1 MKLRRLK
8 ILKFRNVQPGTELEF
23 NDGYNVLLGQNGSG
37 KTTLLRLIT
46 SVLRGDFV
54 WLEKE
59 AFALEAELEMAGGK
73 LAIVIDHHGNER
85 EEQQLDIL
93 PSELRSFVPT
103 NDAWAT
109 TFDLQVTTTEGAV
122 WQLRHGEDGSTFK
135 RPGLAKES
143 SLDLKRSPLKPF
155 LFAVAVWIGSF
166 LDRLAKADRRSTL
179 RQLNPWIDGFAAMV
193 NTCRVDESL
202 ELFSAITGRRTALGR
217 EEYGEVPERFRMI
230 RNESGQVNVIAG
242 IVVPAELRQSA
253 VLQNANFD
261 APVDYLSVTHEQAP
275 FLAKVMQMLGYV
287 GAEIKLDLLGKEVTE
302 QQQTIEYGNL
312 RFFFHGRDGS
322 IVNQDHLS
330 YGQKRL
336 LTFFYYL
343 ACNPHVVVADELVNG
358 LHHAWIAEC
367 IRAMGDRQIF
377 VTSQNPVLLDHL
389 GFDSA
394 ETVRRT
400 FITCQAKPEG
410 VRDRITWANMSKKN
424 ADAFYRAYKVGAQH
438 VGEILRT
445 KGFW

>member
-8 ILKFRNVQPGTELEF
+8 ILEFRNVQPGTELEF

-46 SVLRGDFV
+46 SVLRGDFR

-59 AFALEAELEMAGGK
+59 TFALEAALDRGVSK
-73 LAIVIDHHGNER
+73 LALAITHKRRER
-85 EEQQLDIL
+85 KERQLGAV
-93 PSELRSFVPT
+93 PSELRALVPT
-103 NDAWAT
+103 NGTWST
-109 TFDLQVTTTEGAV
+109 TMDLRLITGEGETLELHRDQNGASV
-122 WQLRHGEDGSTFK
+122 VG
-135 RPGLAKES
+135 PGLARS
-143 SLDLKRSPLKPF
+143 QSTAGRLTDLHNIHGSNA
-155 LFAVAVWIGSF
+155 AVMF
-166 LDRLAKADRRSTL
+166 LDTNFDLTVSIISMLAPNDVFR
-179 RQLNPWIDGFAAMV
+179 F
-193 NTCRVDESL
+193 DESL
-202 ELFSAITGRRTALGR
+202 EVFSSITGRGSALGKT
-217 EEYGEVPERFRMI
+217 EYGDV
-230 RNESGQVNVIAG
+230 SGRISTSSTKIAFG
-242 IVVPAELRQSA
+242 NLVSGTLVPAEIKGLEQ
-253 VLQNANFD
+253 LKTPNFD
-261 APVDYLSVTHEQAP
+261 SPADTIILKHDQAP
-275 FLAKVMQMLGYV
+275 FLDKVVQMLGYV
-287 GAEIKLDLLGKEVTE
+287 GAEIKLDLLGKDVSEE
-302 QQQTIEYGNL
+302 QQKIEYGNL

-330 YGQKRL
+330 YGKKRL

-367 IRAMGDRQIF
+367 IREMGDRQVF
-377 VTSQNPVLLDHL
+377 VTSQNPILLDHL

-394 ETVRRT
+394 DQVRRT

-424 ADAFYRAYKVGAQH
+424 AESFYRAYKVGAQH

>member
-23 NDGYNVLLGQNGSG
+23 NDDYSVLLGQNGSG

-54 WLEKE
+54 WLQRE
-59 AFALEAELEMAGGK
+59 AFALEAELRAHGTQVTLAVANEQRHPDDSDFEVSAINRRALIPKPDRWFATASCRIVDSAGGIWEWRQDENGREITTPELVKGK
-73 LAIVIDHHGNER
+73 LL
-85 EEQQLDIL
+85 QQTRTRFKS
-93 PSELRSFVPT
+93 PSLLHPLEAGIPYL
-103 NDAWAT
+103 
-109 TFDLQVTTTEGAV
+109 
-122 WQLRHGEDGSTFK
+122 
-135 RPGLAKES
+135 LAKS
-143 SLDLKRSPLKPF
+143 GVPQDKPMQCVTDLRNF
-155 LFAVAVWIGSF
+155 LEQYR
-166 LDRLAKADRRSTL
+166 RLAYAWR
-179 RQLNPWIDGFAAMV
+179 F
-193 NTCRVDESL
+193 DESL
-202 ELFSAITGRRTALGR
+202 ELFSAMTGRVSSLGKQEFGEITGRITVNLEGLDSDRNLLPLEFKAIDALR
-217 EEYGEVPERFRMI
+217 SP
-230 RNESGQVNVIAG
+230 
-242 IVVPAELRQSA
+242 
-253 VLQNANFD
+253 NFD
-261 APVDYLSVTHEQAP
+261 ASADTINLKHDQAP

-302 QQQTIEYGNL
+302 AEKKIEYGNL

-322 IVNQDHLS
+322 IVNQDYLS

-367 IRAMGDRQIF
+367 MREMGDRQVF
-377 VTSQNPVLLDHL
+377 VTSQNPILLDHL
-389 GFDSA
+389 GFDS
-394 ETVRRT
+394 TDHVHRT

-410 VRDRITWANMSKKN
+410 VRDRIVWANMSKKN
-424 ADAFYRAYKVGAQH
+424 AESFYRAYKVGAQH